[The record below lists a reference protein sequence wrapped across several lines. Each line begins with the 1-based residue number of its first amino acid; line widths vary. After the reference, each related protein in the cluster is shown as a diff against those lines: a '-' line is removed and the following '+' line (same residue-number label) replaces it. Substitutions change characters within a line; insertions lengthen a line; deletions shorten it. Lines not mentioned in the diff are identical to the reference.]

1 MDRALRGRIVDAQIQ
16 PDLVFA
22 GDHTLYAVYPD
33 RIDPLVNA
41 LVLALFRGLGERAIP
56 GIVELVP
63 SYRALMISFDPV
75 AIDDAALTRLVV
87 DMAAVTRPDG
97 VGRRTITLPVA
108 YGGAHGPDLETVAHH
123 AGLSPDDV
131 IARHAG
137 TLYDVFFLG
146 FTPGFPFL
154 GGLEPALATPRLATP
169 RRRVAAGSVGIAS
182 SQTGV
187 YPVSSPG
194 GWNIIGR
201 TPVALFDPRRGMDA
215 AVLLRPG
222 DRIRFQPIAPESFA
236 ARMAHPTPDRSMGE
250 AAT

>member
-1 MDRALRGRIVDAQIQ
+1 VDAQVR

-22 GDHTLYAVYPD
+22 GERTLYAVYPD
-33 RIDPLVNA
+33 RIDPRVNA
-41 LVLALFRGLGERAIP
+41 RVLALFRGLRERALP

-75 AIDDAALTRLVV
+75 AIDDEALARLVV
-87 DMAAVTRPDG
+87 DTVATTRPDA
-97 VGRRTITLPVA
+97 VERRTITLPVA
-108 YGGAHGPDLETVAHH
+108 YGGAHGPDLEAVARH
-123 AGLSPDDV
+123 AGLSTDVV

-137 TLYDVFFLG
+137 ALYDVFFLG

-154 GGLEPALATPRLATP
+154 DGLEPALATPRRATP
-169 RRRVAAGSVGIAS
+169 RLRVAAGSVGIAG

-187 YPVSSPG
+187 YPVPSPG

-222 DRIRFQPIAPESFA
+222 DRIRFQPIDPASFDA
-236 ARMAHPTPDRSMGE
+236 QVARPTADSSRGE
-250 AAT
+250 GAE

>member
-1 MDRALRGRIVDAQIQ
+1 MVDAQAP

-22 GDHTLYAVYPD
+22 GEHTLYAIYPD

-41 LVLALFRGLGERAIP
+41 LVLALFRGLRERAVP

-63 SYRALMISFDPV
+63 SYRALMISFDPT
-75 AIDDAALTRLVV
+75 AIDDEALTRVVV
-87 DMAAVTRPDG
+87 DTAATTRPDA
-97 VGRRTITLPVA
+97 VERRTITLPVA
-108 YGGAHGPDLETVAHH
+108 YGGAHGPDLEAVAHH
-123 AGLSPDDV
+123 AGLSMDEV
-131 IARHAG
+131 IERHAG

-154 GGLEPALATPRLATP
+154 GGLEPAIATPRRATPRL
-169 RRRVAAGSVGIAS
+169 RVAAGSVGIAGA
-182 SQTGV
+182 QTGV

-201 TPVALFDPRRGMDA
+201 TPVALFHPRQGLDD

-222 DRIRFQPIAPESFA
+222 DHIRFQPITPEAFDA
-236 ARMAHPTPDRSMGE
+236 HVARATPDSSKGE
-250 AAT
+250 VAE

>member
-1 MDRALRGRIVDAQIQ
+1 VDAQAR

-22 GDHTLYAVYPD
+22 GERTLYAVYPD

-41 LVLALFRGLGERAIP
+41 LVLALFRGLRECAIP

-75 AIDDAALTRLVV
+75 AIDDAALARLVV
-87 DMAAVTRPDG
+87 DTAATTRPDA
-97 VGRRTITLPVA
+97 VERRTITLPVA
-108 YGGAHGPDLETVAHH
+108 YGGAHGPDLEAVAVH
-123 AGLSPDDV
+123 AGLATDAV
-131 IARHAG
+131 IDRHAG

-154 GGLEPALATPRLATP
+154 GGLDPALATPRRATP
-169 RRRVAAGSVGIAS
+169 RLRVAAGSVGIAG

-187 YPVSSPG
+187 YPVPSPG

-201 TPVALFDPRRGMDA
+201 TPVALFDPRRGKDA

-222 DRIRFQPIAPESFA
+222 DRIRFQPIDPASFDA
-236 ARMAHPTPDRSMGE
+236 QVARPTADSARGE
-250 AAT
+250 VAE

>member
-1 MDRALRGRIVDAQIQ
+1 VDAQIR
-16 PDLVFA
+16 PDLIFA
-22 GDHTLYAVYPD
+22 GEGALYAVYPD

-41 LVLALFRGLGERAIP
+41 LVLALFRGLRERAIL

-75 AIDDAALTRLVV
+75 AIDDEALVRLVV
-87 DMAAVTRPDG
+87 DTAATARPDA
-97 VGRRTITLPVA
+97 VERRTITLPVA
-108 YGGAHGPDLETVAHH
+108 YGGAHGPDLEAVARH
-123 AGLSPDDV
+123 AGLSTNAV

-137 TLYDVFFLG
+137 ALYDVFFLG

-154 GGLEPALATPRLATP
+154 GGLEPALATPRRATP
-169 RRRVAAGSVGIAS
+169 RLRVAAGSVGIAG

-222 DRIRFQPIAPESFA
+222 DRIRFQPMDPESFDA
-236 ARMAHPTPDRSMGE
+236 HMAGPTPDSSKGE
-250 AAT
+250 VTE

>member
-1 MDRALRGRIVDAQIQ
+1 MDRALRGRRVDVQVR
-16 PDLVFA
+16 PDLIFA
-22 GDHTLYAVYPD
+22 GEGALYAVYPD
-33 RIDPLVNA
+33 RIDPRVNA
-41 LVLALFRGLGERAIP
+41 LVLALFRGLRERAIP

-75 AIDDAALTRLVV
+75 AIDDEALVRIVV
-87 DMAAVTRPDG
+87 DTAGAAQPDE
-97 VGRRTITLPVA
+97 VERRTITLPVA
-108 YGGAHGPDLETVAHH
+108 YGGAHGPDLEAVAHH
-123 AGLSPDDV
+123 AGLATDEV

-137 TLYDVFFLG
+137 ALYDVFFLG

-154 GGLEPALATPRLATP
+154 GGLNPVLATP
-169 RRRVAAGSVGIAS
+169 RRATPRPHVAAGSVGIAG

-201 TPVALFDPRRGMDA
+201 TPVALFDQQRRLDA

-222 DRIRFQPIAPESFA
+222 DRIRFHPIDPASFDA
-236 ARMAHPTPDRSMGE
+236 HVARPTADSSRGE
-250 AAT
+250 VAE

>member
-1 MDRALRGRIVDAQIQ
+1 MDAHVQ

-22 GDHTLYAVYPD
+22 GEGALYVVYPD
-33 RIDPLVNA
+33 RIDPRVNA
-41 LVLALFRGLGERAIP
+41 LVLALFRGLREHAIP

-63 SYRALMISFDPV
+63 SYRARMISFDPV
-75 AIDDAALTRLVV
+75 AIDDEALVRIVV
-87 DMAAVTRPDG
+87 DTAGAAQPDE
-97 VGRRTITLPVA
+97 VERRTITLPVA
-108 YGGAHGPDLETVAHH
+108 YGGTYGPDLETVARH
-123 AGLSPDDV
+123 AGLSTDEV
-131 IARHAG
+131 IGRHAG

-169 RRRVAAGSVGIAS
+169 RRRIAAGSVGIAS

-215 AVLLRPG
+215 DVLLRPG
-222 DRIRFQPIAPESFA
+222 DRIRFQPIAPESFD

>member
-1 MDRALRGRIVDAQIQ
+1 VDRALRGRIVDAHVQ

-22 GDHTLYAVYPD
+22 GEGALYAVYPD

-41 LVLALFRGLGERAIP
+41 MVLALFRALRERAIP

-63 SYRALMISFDPV
+63 SYRALMILFDPI
-75 AIDDAALTRLVV
+75 AIEDEALRRLVL
-87 DMAAVTRPDG
+87 DTAAGTRPDG
-97 VGRRTITLPVA
+97 VERRTITLPVA
-108 YGGAHGPDLETVAHH
+108 YGGAYGPDLETVARH
-123 AGLSPDDV
+123 AGLPTDEV
-131 IARHAG
+131 IGRHAG

-154 GGLEPALATPRLATP
+154 GGLEAALATPRRATP
-169 RRRVAAGSVGIAS
+169 RLRVAAGSVGIAG

-201 TPVALFDPRRGMDA
+201 TPVALFDPKRGLDA

-222 DRIRFQPIAPESFA
+222 DHIRFQPIAPASFDTRV
-236 ARMAHPTPDRSMGE
+236 ARSTLDDSLREVAE
-250 AAT
+250 